1 MALRTSQFSFRSLY
15 SIAAVLFTVL
25 ILLPPAH
32 AQTGTNFV
40 LQGNVQDSSGGIV
53 AGASVT
59 IKNLSIGLVRT
70 TETDSNGHYIF
81 SALPPAGTYELKVEM
96 KGFGGE
102 TITGLTFQANAAP
115 VINVTLKPGSMEQ
128 SVTVSSAAPIVETD
142 KSEIDHT
149 IDQRQIS
156 NLPTNGRS
164 FFDFTKLAP
173 GAVFFSSDSG
183 GLTFNGQGER
193 QLTMLADGVN
203 NQLREIRTL
212 AGDQPGPNSD
222 LSLAVVQDLQVVT
235 NNFSAEFGRS
245 PSGVI
250 NVITKSGTNDWHG
263 QAFFYERPGSI
274 DATQG
279 LTGLNPNFNRQ
290 EWGGEVGGP
299 IAKDKA
305 HFLAS
310 YEQTHQTQNAAG
322 ITSVL
327 EPNPG
332 VLLIQPA
339 RDVKFFGKVDDQIS
353 KNNRLTG
360 RYNIVRGT
368 SENGGV
374 GGLNTSQRIV
384 NLIDYEQGV
393 NVALSTVF
401 SPRLVNEFR
410 FGYTKDRLD
419 ICAPNAGGCTL
430 TPDFSTTTPAAN
442 YAGKGNLGPN
452 PSLPQNLRENGYQW
466 IDTLSHTIGKH
477 NLKYGG
483 DFEFF
488 HRFVTFYSN
497 FNGTYNFPASAVF
510 PFNAANPATFPNQ
523 YTQSFGISGLPYNE
537 WLDGLYIQDSYNLKP
552 NFTVNVGL
560 RYDYETILKDSN
572 NFAPRIG
579 FAWDPFSSG
588 KTLVR
593 ASFGLFYATIESSLI
608 NRESN
613 FGPLAIVQIA
623 LTPANVGCFPTY
635 PARFITAPACATGV
649 KNQVYIPITRG
660 LGSDFP
666 GTVGDKWGGL
676 RVNPYTEQ
684 LNFGISREFTPNW
697 ALSVDYIH
705 VHGLKLLRTRDL
717 NSPSFF
723 LTGPGQTRTVAQA
736 DATRPFGAPS
746 VIPGPLGVTFG
757 GFRQML
763 DQESGDQSFYDALQV
778 VMKKRFSHH
787 FNVQANYVWSKN
799 ISDSDNF
806 RLNFSLHLDPNRLG
820 LDRGLADQD
829 RTHNFAIFGTYDLP
843 YGFQFSGIVTAISG
857 FTYNGLVGSD
867 ANGDTDSSR
876 DRPGTLGRNTF
887 RARRQASFDSS
898 LSKAFKIKEQQEFAL
913 RFEAFNTF
921 NHVNVTA
928 VNTTIGLNQFAPP
941 ATFGRPTQ
949 SAAPRQFQFSA
960 VYKF

>member
-1 MALRTSQFSFRSLY
+1 MALRTQQLSFRSFCC
-15 SIAAVLFTVL
+15 IAAILFVLLVL
-25 ILLPPAH
+25 LRSAN

-40 LQGNVQDSSGGIV
+40 LQGNVQDSSGGV
-53 AGASVT
+53 VTGATVT
-59 IKNLSIGLVRT
+59 IRNLSIGMVRT
-70 TETDSNGHYIF
+70 AETDSNGHYIF

-96 KGFGGE
+96 KGFGTE

-115 VINVTLKPGSMEQ
+115 VINVTLKPGSVEQ

-149 IDQRQIS
+149 IDQQEIA

-164 FFDFTKLAP
+164 FFDFTRLAP
-173 GAVFFSSDSG
+173 GAVFFTSDSG

-193 QLTMLADGVN
+193 QLTILADGVN

-263 QAFFYERPGSI
+263 QAFIFARPGAI
-274 DATQG
+274 DANNG
-279 LTGLNPNFNRQ
+279 LTGLNPDFNRQ

-299 IAKDKA
+299 ISKDKA

-310 YEQTHQTQNAAG
+310 YEQTHQNQNAAG
-322 ITSVL
+322 ITSVI

-332 VLLIQPA
+332 VLLKQPA
-339 RDVKFFGKVDDQIS
+339 KDIKLFGKVDDQLS
-353 KNNRLTG
+353 KNNRLAG
-360 RYNIVRGT
+360 RYNIVRGK
-368 SENGGV
+368 SDNGGV

-384 NLIDYEQGV
+384 NLIDNEQGV
-393 NVALSTVF
+393 NVGLTTVF
-401 SPRLVNEFR
+401 STRLVNEFR

-452 PSLPQNLRENGYQW
+452 PTLPQNLRENGFQW

-483 DFEFF
+483 DFQFF
-488 HRFVTFYSN
+488 HRFVTFYNN
-497 FNGTYNFPASAVF
+497 FNGTYTFPASAVF
-510 PFNAANPATFPNQ
+510 PFNPVNPATFPNQ
-523 YTQSFGISGLPYNE
+523 YTQSFGISGLYYNE
-537 WLDGLYIQDSYNLKP
+537 WLDGLYIQDSYNLKS
-552 NFTVNVGL
+552 NLTLNAGL

-579 FAWDPFSSG
+579 LAWDPFHSG

-613 FGPLAIVQIA
+613 FGPGAIVQIS

-635 PARFITAPACATGV
+635 PARFVTVPACATGV
-649 KNQVYIPITRG
+649 KSQVYIPITRG

-666 GTVGDKWGGL
+666 GSVGDQWGGL

-684 LNFGISREFTPNW
+684 MNFGISREFTPNW
-697 ALSVDYIH
+697 ALSLDYIH

-723 LTGPGQTRTVAQA
+723 LIGPGQTRTVAQA

-757 GFRQML
+757 GYRQML
-763 DQESGDQSFYDALQV
+763 DQESGDQSFYDALQFV
-778 VMKKRFSHH
+778 VKKRFSHH

-806 RLNFSLHLDPNRLG
+806 RLNFSLHVNPNNLR

-829 RTHNFAIFGTYDLP
+829 RTHNFALFGTYDLP
-843 YGFQFSGIVTAISG
+843 YGFQFSGVVTAISG
-857 FTYNGLVGSD
+857 FTYSGLVGSD
-867 ANGDTDSSR
+867 ANGDTDSTR

-887 RARRQASFDSS
+887 RARPQVSFDSG
-898 LSKAFKIKEQQEFAL
+898 LSKALKIKEQRQLEL

-921 NHVNVTA
+921 NHVNLTA
-928 VNTTIGLNQFAPP
+928 VNNTIGQFAPP

-949 SAAPRQFQFSA
+949 SAAPRQFQYSV